1 MPEKLKLTD
10 GTELTGNAIKSG
22 DLFLYIYGLEIQE
35 VFAMLIDREKV
46 RRVIFIQNDGTE
58 TAFNGYIRLIAVRD
72 EGDGLITA
80 VLRKEEARYV

>member
-1 MPEKLKLTD
+1 MPEKLRLTD

-46 RRVIFIQNDGTE
+46 RRVVYIQVDGTE

-80 VLRKEEARYV
+80 VLRKGEE

>member
-1 MPEKLKLTD
+1 MPEKLRLTD
-10 GTELTGNAIKSG
+10 GTELNGNAIKSG

-35 VFAMLIDREKV
+35 VFALLINREKV

-58 TAFNGYIRLIAVRD
+58 TAFDGFIRLIAVRD

-80 VLRKEEARYV
+80 VLRKGEE